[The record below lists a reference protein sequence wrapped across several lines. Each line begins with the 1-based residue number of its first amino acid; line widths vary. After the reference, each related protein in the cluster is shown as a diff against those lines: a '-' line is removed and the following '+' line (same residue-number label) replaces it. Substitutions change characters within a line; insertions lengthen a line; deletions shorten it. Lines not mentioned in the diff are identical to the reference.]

1 MILKQY
7 SILLSILTS
16 GLLVNGQ
23 NREWSLQECIDYG
36 VEKSLSMQQREL
48 QNKNDKLDVR
58 DATLSLLPSVSGIS
72 PGVNYSFGRGIDP
85 ETNTYTNTRYMSV
98 GGFGVGSSLTVF
110 AGFSNINRL
119 RAAKLSRL
127 MGWEETENQ
136 ANQIAI
142 QVMNAFFTLLY
153 AEEEVRI
160 TQEQVENS
168 RLRLKKIEREYELGK
183 KPKSDLFEM
192 QAGYFFIQ
200 MFRQAIYIYFVFLVE
215 QLDLSQ
221 RLIGK

>member
-72 PGVNYSFGRGIDP
+72 PGVSYSFGRGL
-85 ETNTYTNTRYMSV
+85 TRKP
-98 GGFGVGSSLTVF
+98 TRTR
-110 AGFSNINRL
+110 IP
-119 RAAKLSRL
+119 
-127 MGWEETENQ
+127 
-136 ANQIAI
+136 AI
-142 QVMNAFFTLLY
+142 CRSGDSAWAVA
-153 AEEEVRI
+153 
-160 TQEQVENS
+160 
-168 RLRLKKIEREYELGK
+168 
-183 KPKSDLFEM
+183 
-192 QAGYFFIQ
+192 
-200 MFRQAIYIYFVFLVE
+200 
-215 QLDLSQ
+215 
-221 RLIGK
+221 